1 MKKETTSPLQN
12 LKELKSKLDNGQ
24 MSVLIGAGFGKNIDN
39 MFPSWW
45 ELLFDMA
52 YFLYGME
59 IEESYLAISVK
70 KRGDKQKYV
79 DDKITDF
86 IEKVGY
92 LDLVTEY
99 IKRKGFQESIT
110 TYIEEKTPKVI
121 EDNGKRYITN
131 IVKGKKNNI
140 ELTDSML
147 DLHSSLINLQ
157 WNNIYTTNYDE
168 MLELSNDKTNEEK
181 LLLIQ
186 EEIEQKNKDL
196 YLQLEEMLKNKETDE
211 NELALLDEQE
221 KTKIVIDGSLSVSTS
236 TPQIFNFDIR
246 EKRNKL
252 YYLSYDLK
260 RVQTSIKQNDVELL
274 KVKKEIEK
282 CLKPVVHSS
291 DLAIKRNRNIIKL
304 HGSIRNEND
313 TYGFDNDIRSHYVI
327 SREDYDLY
335 PKKHEAF
342 TQLMR
347 ISLLQ
352 ESYCLIGFSGVD
364 PNFLE
369 WIKWVRDVLERSRD
383 SKKTYKIYLIEVGTN
398 ETLDDKELFYENFR
412 ICKISLEDESIIE
425 FLENE
430 TELKLDEKI
439 YRKKALLSLLFS
451 YLKEENF
458 DTPNLFIQ
466 QHNILKYREEWNSVS
481 TFIGYSKTSEEID
494 GLINDALKHYDVIL
508 INKDCTRLKQQDF
521 AFSRNKMNLLHFSVK
536 LLSGLNHDSI
546 RQKKLF
552 DLILIAVEDMMLP
565 IKKIWDD
572 NELQFLENLLE
583 TEQEKNRFISLK
595 LRDSLLSFNEA
606 EFQLLINKL
615 DDDLDF
621 VKYERITLLAFS
633 FDFKNMK
640 VALDHWHPSE
650 ARYILKKA
658 GLLSLINQK
667 DAEKYLTTKKNVFE
681 KSNVEELLFYYQSIL
696 YLESDRNYGHNK
708 IINSYIA
715 AIENKGFKGVHKHF
729 DSILE
734 DLKTKPEK
742 IERYGE
748 GRFSLNRGFSLSND
762 LTKTAK
768 SIQFIQLL
776 LELGLP
782 LKIGNYTLN
791 SIEEW
796 YVVFKNIFEEYP
808 MTCLFYSLHYTD
820 EKVLRRIGQDY
831 AYSKI
836 LSDFNNQIL
845 PKLLSDYLDEEIP
858 LRFKKSILYFCSE
871 LFVAVNP
878 GIWESK
884 FLLIWKNPNFQNHS
898 FDFRRSEEYVFV
910 LEAIKCIRKTATFNS
925 IILSCLNNYENDT
938 AIDFLYYIA
947 NSNAF
952 LPINI
957 HNKNIFEKLNQLID
971 QLIEKEELLFV
982 VGNLNSKLTKVQKA
996 KIKEQLRQY
1005 NFKTVKNERVWK
1017 VLYFYVK
1024 DDQILLEKFK
1034 EGLIKSKR
1042 LFHTGFNPSGSLSMG
1057 HNFVSSAIFSKDKI
1071 WDANEIKAIY
1081 KRLLLELKKI
1091 EKWLL
1096 RKDDTNFDFMFQ
1108 EMLTFLELESKVLI
1122 KIKGYGDLL
1131 AKIKEYYNADKG
1143 YTTMTE
1149 AIASN
1154 DKSKIIWALSE
1165 MSQLI
1170 QDKKISEDV
1179 LTGLQLLLN
1188 SVLFQNDVALEA
1200 ILNYIAVWINDES
1213 NTFIFEQHKILL
1225 KLIFEK
1231 YSKNYPENLAVPF
1244 IQKQL
1249 IIIADSYLKYL
1260 GQDDIVSD
1268 CKVLFSKKV
1277 FYNSQI
1283 N

>member
-12 LKELKSKLDNGQ
+12 LKELKSKLDSGQ

-52 YFLYGME
+52 YFLYGKE

-92 LDLVTEY
+92 LDLVSEY

-121 EDNGKRYITN
+121 EDKGKRYITN

-147 DLHSSLINLQ
+147 DLHSSLINLP

-186 EEIEQKNKDL
+186 EEIEQKSKDL
-196 YLQLEEMLKNKETDE
+196 SLQLEELLKNKDTDE
-211 NELALLDEQE
+211 TELALLEEQE
-221 KTKIVIDGSLSVSTS
+221 KTKIEIGGSLSVSTS
-236 TPQIFNFDIR
+236 TPQIFDSEIQK
-246 EKRNKL
+246 KRNKL
-252 YYLSYDLK
+252 HYLSYDLK
-260 RVQTSIKQNDVELL
+260 RVQTSLKLNDVELL

-313 TYGFDNDIRSHYVI
+313 IYGFDNDIRSHYVI

-335 PKKHEAF
+335 PQKHEAF

-383 SKKTYKIYLIEVGTN
+383 SKKSYKIYLIEVGTN

-412 ICKISLEDESIIE
+412 ICKILLEDDSIIE
-425 FLENE
+425 FLEKE
-430 TELKLDEKI
+430 TGLKLEEKI
-439 YRKKALLSLLFS
+439 FRKKALLSLLFS

-466 QHNILKYREEWNSVS
+466 QHNISKYRDEWNSVS
-481 TFIGYSKTSEEID
+481 TFNAFSKTSEEID
-494 GLINDALKHYDVIL
+494 ELINDVLKHYDAIL
-508 INKDCTRLKQQDF
+508 LNKDCTRIKQQDF
-521 AFSRNKMNLLHFSVK
+521 AFSSNKMHLLQFSIK
-536 LLSGLNHDSI
+536 LLSDLTNDAS

-552 DLILIAVEDMMLP
+552 DLILIAVEDIMLP
-565 IKKIWDD
+565 INKIWDD

-583 TEQEKNRFISLK
+583 TEQEKNRFNSLK
-595 LRDSLLSFNEA
+595 LRDSILSFNKT
-606 EFQLLINKL
+606 EFQLLTNKL
-615 DDDLDF
+615 NDDLDF
-621 VKYERITLLAFS
+621 VKYERITFLAFS
-633 FDFKNMK
+633 FDYKNMK
-640 VALDHWHPSE
+640 VALDHWHPIE
-650 ARYILKKA
+650 AKYILKKT
-658 GLLSLINQK
+658 GLLALINPK
-667 DAEKYLTTKKNVFE
+667 DAEQYLASNKNIFE
-681 KSNVEELLFYYQSIL
+681 KSNVEELLFYYQTIL
-696 YLESDRNYGHNK
+696 YLESDRSYGHNK
-708 IINSYIA
+708 IINSYIS
-715 AIENKGFKGVHKHF
+715 AIESKGYKGIHKHF
-729 DSILE
+729 DNILE

-748 GRFSLNRGFSLSND
+748 GRFSLNRGFTLSND
-762 LTKTAK
+762 LPKTAK
-768 SIQFIQLL
+768 SIQFLQLL

-782 LKIGNYTLN
+782 LKIGHYTLN
-791 SIEEW
+791 STEEW

-808 MTCLFYSLHYTD
+808 MVCLFYSLQYTD

-831 AYSKI
+831 AYSEI
-836 LSDFNNQIL
+836 MNDFNIQIL
-845 PKLLSDYLDEEIP
+845 PKLLSDYLDVEIP

-884 FLLIWKNPNFQNHS
+884 FLLIWKNPDFQDSS

-910 LEAIKCIRKTATFNS
+910 LEAIKCMREADTFNS

-947 NSNAF
+947 NSDAF

-957 HNKNIFEKLNQLID
+957 QNKNISKKLNQLID
-971 QLIEKEELLFV
+971 QLIVKEELLFV

-996 KIKEQLRQY
+996 KIKEQLKQY
-1005 NFKTVKNERVWK
+1005 NFKTVKNERLWK
-1017 VLYFYVK
+1017 VLYFYIK
-1024 DDQILLEKFK
+1024 DDPILLEKFK

-1042 LFHTGFNPSGSLSMG
+1042 LFHTGFNPTGSLSMG
-1057 HNFVSSAIFSKDKI
+1057 HNFVSSAIFSKDEI
-1071 WDANEIKAIY
+1071 WNANEIKAIY
-1081 KRLLLELKKI
+1081 KRLLSELKKI

-1096 RKDDTNFDFMFQ
+1096 RRDETNFDFMFQ
-1108 EMLTFLELESKVLI
+1108 EMLAFLELESRVLG

-1131 AKIKEYYNADKG
+1131 AKIKEYYDADKG
-1143 YTTMTE
+1143 YTTITE

-1170 QDKKISEDV
+1170 QDKKISDDV

-1200 ILNYIAVWINDES
+1200 ILNYIAVWINDGS

-1225 KLIFEK
+1225 KLILEK
-1231 YSKNYPENLAVPF
+1231 YSKNYPMNVAVPF

-1249 IIIADSYLKYL
+1249 IIIAESYLNYL
-1260 GQDDIVSD
+1260 GQDELVSD
-1268 CKVLFSKKV
+1268 CKTLFSKKE
-1277 FYNSQI
+1277 FFNS
-1283 N
+1283 

>member
-12 LKELKSKLDNGQ
+12 LKELKSKLDSGQ

-52 YFLYGME
+52 YFLYGKE
-59 IEESYLAISVK
+59 IEESYLTISVK
-70 KRGDKQKYV
+70 KRGNKQKYV

-110 TYIEEKTPKVI
+110 TYIEEKTPKVF
-121 EDNGKRYITN
+121 EDKGKRYISN
-131 IVKGKKNNI
+131 IVKGKKNKI

-147 DLHSSLINLQ
+147 DLHSTLINLP

-181 LLLIQ
+181 LLSIQ
-186 EEIEQKNKDL
+186 KEIEQKNKDL
-196 YLQLEEMLKNKETDE
+196 YLQLEELLKNKETDE
-211 NELALLDEQE
+211 NELALLEEQD
-221 KTKIVIDGSLSVSTS
+221 KTKIVIDESLSVSTS
-236 TPQIFNFDIR
+236 TPQVFNSEIQ

-252 YYLSYDLK
+252 YHQSYDLK
-260 RVQTSIKQNDVELL
+260 RVQISLKLNDVELL

-335 PKKHEAF
+335 PQKHEAF

-369 WIKWVRDVLERSRD
+369 WIKWVRDVLEHSRD

-398 ETLDDKELFYENFR
+398 EALDDKELFYENFR
-412 ICKISLEDESIIE
+412 ICKISLEDDSIIE
-425 FLENE
+425 FLESE
-430 TELKLDEKI
+430 TGLKLDKKI

-458 DTPNLFIQ
+458 DNPNLFIQ
-466 QHNILKYREEWNSVS
+466 QHNISKYRDEWNSVS
-481 TFIGYSKTSEEID
+481 TFNGYSKTSEEID
-494 GLINDALKHYDVIL
+494 GLINDVLKHYDAIL
-508 INKDCTRLKQQDF
+508 INKDCTRIKQQDF

-536 LLSGLNHDSI
+536 LLSDLNHDLI

-583 TEQEKNRFISLK
+583 TEQEKNRFNSLK
-595 LRDSLLSFNEA
+595 LRDSLLSFNES

-615 DDDLDF
+615 NNDLDF

-650 ARYILKKA
+650 ARYILKKT
-658 GLLSLINQK
+658 GLLALINPK
-667 DAEKYLTTKKNVFE
+667 DAEKFLASKKNVFE
-681 KSNVEELLFYYQSIL
+681 KSNVEELLFYYQSIF
-696 YLESDRNYGHNK
+696 YLETDRNFGQSK
-708 IINSYIA
+708 IINSYIS
-715 AIENKGFKGVHKHF
+715 AIESKGYKGIHKHF

-762 LTKTAK
+762 LSKNAK
-768 SIQFIQLL
+768 SIQFLQLI

-782 LKIGNYTLN
+782 LKIGYYTLN

-808 MTCLFYSLHYTD
+808 MTCLFYSLQYTD

-831 AYSKI
+831 AYSEI
-836 LSDFNNQIL
+836 LTDFNNQIL
-845 PKLLSDYLDEEIP
+845 PKLLVDYLNDETP

-871 LFVAVNP
+871 LFVSVNP
-878 GIWESK
+878 EIWESK
-884 FLLIWKNPNFQNHS
+884 FLLIWKNLEFQKYS
-898 FDFRRSEEYVFV
+898 FDSKRNEEYIFV
-910 LEAIKCIRKTATFNS
+910 VEAIKCIRKAATYNN
-925 IILSCLNNYENDT
+925 IILSCLNNYENNT
-938 AIDFLYYIA
+938 AIDFLYHIA
-947 NSNAF
+947 NNDAF

-957 HNKNIFEKLNQLID
+957 QNKNISEKLNQLID

-982 VGNLNSKLTKVQKA
+982 VGNLNSKLTKVQKT
-996 KIKEQLRQY
+996 KIKEQLKQY

-1017 VLYFYVK
+1017 VLYFYIK
-1024 DDQILLEKFK
+1024 DDSILLEKFK

-1042 LFHTGFNPSGSLSMG
+1042 LFHTGFNPSGSLSVG
-1057 HNFVSSAIFSKDKI
+1057 QNFVSSAIFSKDKI
-1071 WDANEIKAIY
+1071 WDINEIKAIY
-1081 KRLLLELKKI
+1081 KRLLSELKKI

-1096 RKDDTNFDFMFQ
+1096 RRDETNFDYMFQ
-1108 EMLTFLELESKVLI
+1108 EMLSFLELEFDILSKI
-1122 KIKGYGDLL
+1122 NGYNTIV
-1131 AKIKEYYNADKG
+1131 AKIKKYYNSDKG
-1143 YTTMTE
+1143 YKTITE

-1165 MSQLI
+1165 ISQLI
-1170 QDKKISEDV
+1170 HDKKISEDV
-1179 LTGLQLLLN
+1179 STALQLLLN
-1188 SVLFQNDVALEA
+1188 RVLFQNDVALEA
-1200 ILNYIAVWINDES
+1200 TLNYIAVWIHDKS
-1213 NTFIFEQHKILL
+1213 NKTIFEEHKRLL

-1231 YSKNYPENLAVPF
+1231 YSKNYPENVAIPF

-1249 IIIADSYLKYL
+1249 IIIAASYLEYFDK
-1260 GQDDIVSD
+1260 DDIVEN
-1268 CKVLFSKKV
+1268 CKLLFSRKE
-1277 FYNSQI
+1277 FYNS
-1283 N
+1283 

>member
-1 MKKETTSPLQN
+1 MKNETTSPLQN
-12 LKELKSKLDNGQ
+12 LKDLKRKLDSGQ
-24 MSVLIGAGFGKNIDN
+24 MSVLVGAGFGKNIDS

-52 YFLYGME
+52 YFLYGKK

-99 IKRKGFQESIT
+99 VKRKGFQESIT
-110 TYIEEKTPKVI
+110 TYIEEKTPRVI
-121 EDNGKRYITN
+121 EDKGKRYITN
-131 IVKGKKNNI
+131 IVKGKKNKI

-147 DLHSSLINLQ
+147 DLHSSLINLP

-196 YLQLEEMLKNKETDE
+196 YIQLEEMLKNKETDE
-211 NELALLDEQE
+211 NELALLEEQE

-236 TPQIFNFDIR
+236 TPQLITAEIR

-252 YYLSYDLK
+252 HYLSYDLK

-335 PKKHEAF
+335 PQKHEAF

-383 SKKTYKIYLIEVGTN
+383 SKKTYKIYLIEVGKSK
-398 ETLDDKELFYENFR
+398 TLDDKELFYENFR
-412 ICKISLEDESIIE
+412 ICKVSLEDDSIIG

-430 TELKLDEKI
+430 TGLKLDKNI
-439 YRKKALLSLLFS
+439 DRKKALLSLLFS

-466 QHNILKYREEWNSVS
+466 QHNISKYRDEWNSVK
-481 TFIGYSKTSEEID
+481 TFNGYSKTTEEIKEVA
-494 GLINDALKHYDVIL
+494 NDILKHYDAIIL
-508 INKDCTRLKQQDF
+508 NKDCTRIKQQDF
-521 AFSRNKMNLLHFSVK
+521 AFSRNKMNLLHFSAK
-536 LLSGLNHDSI
+536 LLSDLNNDPI
-546 RQKKLF
+546 KQKKLF
-552 DLILIAVEDMMLP
+552 DLILIAIEDMMLP
-565 IKKIWDD
+565 IKKVWDES
-572 NELQFLENLLE
+572 ELQFIENLLE
-583 TEQEKNRFISLK
+583 TEQEENRFNLLK
-595 LRDSLLSFNEA
+595 LRDSLLSFDEA
-606 EFQLLINKL
+606 EFSLLANKL
-615 DDDLDF
+615 NSDLDF

-633 FDFKNMK
+633 LDFKKMK
-640 VALDHWHPSE
+640 AVLDDWQPNE
-650 ARYILKKA
+650 ANYILKKA
-658 GLLSLINQK
+658 GSLALINPK
-667 DAEKYLTTKKNVFE
+667 EAEEYLSSKKNVFE
-681 KSNVEELLFYYQSIL
+681 KSNVEELLFYYQSIR
-696 YLESDRNYGHNK
+696 YLETDRNYGQTK
-708 IINSYIA
+708 IIDSYIST
-715 AIENKGFKGVHKHF
+715 IESKGFKGIHKHF
-729 DSILE
+729 DNILE

-742 IERYGE
+742 IDRYGS

-768 SIQFIQLL
+768 SIQFIQLI

-782 LKIGNYTLN
+782 LKIGYYTLN

-796 YVVFKNIFEEYP
+796 YEVFKNIFEEFP
-808 MTCLFYSLHYTD
+808 IPCLFYSLQYSD

-831 AYSKI
+831 AYSEK
-836 LSDFNNQIL
+836 LTDFNNQIL
-845 PKLLSDYLDEEIP
+845 PKLLNDYLVDETP
-858 LRFKKSILYFCSE
+858 WRFKKSFLYFCSE
-871 LFVAVNP
+871 LFVSVNP
-878 GIWESK
+878 NIWESK
-884 FLLIWKNPNFQNHS
+884 FLLIWKNLEFQKYS
-898 FDFRRSEEYVFV
+898 FDSKRNEEYIFV
-910 LEAIKCIRKTATFNS
+910 VEAIKCIKKAATYNS
-925 IILSCLNNYENDT
+925 IILSCLNNYENDV
-938 AIDFLYYIA
+938 AIDFLYHIA
-947 NSNAF
+947 NNDYF

-957 HNKNIFEKLNQLID
+957 QNKRVSEKLNELID
-971 QLIEKEELLFV
+971 QLPQKEGLLFV
-982 VGNLNSKLTKVQKA
+982 FGNLNLKLTKVQKA
-996 KIKEQLRQY
+996 KINEQLKKY
-1005 NFKTVKNERVWK
+1005 NFNTVKNERVWK
-1017 VLYFYVK
+1017 VLYFYIK
-1024 DDQILLEKFK
+1024 DEPILLEKFK
-1034 EGLIKSKR
+1034 NGLIKSKR
-1042 LFHTGFNPSGSLSMG
+1042 LFHTGFNPSGSLSMQ
-1057 HNFVSSAIFSKDKI
+1057 HNFVSSAIFSNDKI
-1071 WDANEIKAIY
+1071 WNATEIKTIY
-1081 KRLLLELKKI
+1081 RRLLSELKKI

-1096 RKDDTNFDFMFQ
+1096 KRDETNFDFMFQ
-1108 EMLTFLELESKVLI
+1108 EMLLFLESESKVLNE
-1122 KIKGYGDLL
+1122 IKGYKDVLT
-1131 AKIKEYYNADKG
+1131 KIRENYNADKG
-1143 YTTMTE
+1143 YTTITE
-1149 AIASN
+1149 AITSD

-1170 QDKKISEDV
+1170 HDKKIYEDV
-1179 LTGLQLLLN
+1179 STALQLLLN
-1188 SVLFQNDVALEA
+1188 RVLFQNDVALEA
-1200 ILNYIAVWINDES
+1200 TLNYIAVWIYDKS
-1213 NTFIFEQHKILL
+1213 NKTIFEQHKILL
-1225 KLIFEK
+1225 RLIFEK
-1231 YSKNYPENLAVPF
+1231 YSKSYPKNVDIPF

-1249 IIIADSYLKYL
+1249 IIIASSYLEYFDK
-1260 GQDDIVSD
+1260 DDIVEN
-1268 CKVLFSKKV
+1268 CKLLFSKKEY
-1277 FYNSQI
+1277 FNS
-1283 N
+1283 